1 MIGFGNWLLF
11 FFGFADLYFGIF
23 DKSVCLDTEL
33 LQQNMAFRTW
43 LLVDGIV
50 RVGFGIILGF
60 TFVFYFKQYM
70 IEKLFTV
77 ISIILGIAYVIFI
90 FVWGIK
96 GINMF
101 WGNLIHQKTCGDEVS
116 LFVWINLIVY
126 CIIMAIIGL
135 ALAMGGK

>member
-1 MIGFGNWLLF
+1 M
-11 FFGFADLYFGIF
+11 
-23 DKSVCLDTEL
+23 T
-33 LQQNMAFRTW
+33 FRTW

-50 RVGFGIILGF
+50 RVGFGIILGL

-126 CIIMAIIGL
+126 CTIMAIIGL